1 MTAPTSA
8 PGDVTAGSRLA
19 AGPRRGLGPLERI
32 GVLLGYHWLLFRR
45 TIRGVLITR
54 FLLPVLFLASM
65 GLGVGSLV
73 DDRSGGVDGVPYLLY
88 VVPGLVMV
96 TAMQTA
102 VGESTWPVMGFVK
115 WNQFYRAM
123 LNAPHSVGDT
133 LRAHWLMIAFN
144 VATSALAFTL
154 ISALFGGVGSW
165 WALLGTP
172 VAVLT
177 GMAFSTPLFIIAAKT
192 DTDSVYSAIFRLVVT
207 PLMLFS
213 GAFFPVEPPSSGYPS
228 PSCGGSTSESS
239 AHTSSSARSSPSGL
253 SARGWCR
260 RCSATRYGALSC
272 SATSS
277 RSGGCGGCSCPASSS
292 RSSTCSRS
300 GSASARSSRR

>member
-1 MTAPTSA
+1 MP
-8 PGDVTAGSRLA
+8 GSRLD
-19 AGPRRGLGPLERI
+19 AGPRPDLGVLERTS
-32 GVLLGYHWLLFRR
+32 VLVGYHWLLFRR

-54 FLLPVLFLASM
+54 FLLPVLFLAAM

-73 DDRSGGVDGVPYLLY
+73 DSNAGGVDGVPYLLY

-123 LNAPHSVGDT
+123 LHAPHSVGDT

-154 ISALFGGVGSW
+154 IAALFGGVRSW
-165 WALLGTP
+165 WALLGVP
-172 VAVLT
+172 AAVLT
-177 GMAFSTPLFIIAAKT
+177 GMAFSTPLFIVAARAE
-192 DTDSVYSAIFRLVVT
+192 TDSIYSAIFRLVVT

-213 GAFFPVEPPSSGYPS
+213 GAFFPVEQLPTWMQPVAWATPLWHGIELGRAAFL
-228 PSCGGSTSESS
+228 GGPVPTLWWVHVGVLT
-239 AHTSSSARSSPSGL
+239 AYIVIGMVL
-253 SARGWCR
+253 
-260 RCSATRYGALSC
+260 
-272 SATSS
+272 
-277 RSGGCGGCSCPASSS
+277 
-292 RSSTCSRS
+292 
-300 GSASARSSRR
+300 SRRFMERRLVP

>member
-1 MTAPTSA
+1 MTAPTSTR
-8 PGDVTAGSRLA
+8 VTGRSRLA
-19 AGPRRGLGPLERI
+19 AGPRRELGPVERT

-73 DDRSGGVDGVPYLLY
+73 DESSGGVDGVPYLLY

-123 LNAPHSVGDT
+123 LHAPHSVGDT

-172 VAVLT
+172 IAVLT

-213 GAFFPVEPPSSGYPS
+213 GAFFPIDQLPTWIQPFAWATPLWHGIELGRAAFL
-228 PSCGGSTSESS
+228 GGPVPDLWWVHVGVLT
-239 AHTSSSARSSPSGL
+239 AYIL
-253 SARGWCR
+253 I
-260 RCSATRYGALSC
+260 GAVL
-272 SATSS
+272 AQ
-277 RSGGCGGCSCPASSS
+277 RALQQRLVP
-292 RSSTCSRS
+292 
-300 GSASARSSRR
+300 

>member
-1 MTAPTSA
+1 MSA
-8 PGDVTAGSRLA
+8 PASAPEEVSGRSRLA
-19 AGPRRGLGPLERI
+19 AGPRRGLGALERI
-32 GVLLGYHWLLFRR
+32 SVLLGYHWLLFRR

-154 ISALFGGVGSW
+154 IAALFGGVRSW

-177 GMAFSTPLFIIAAKT
+177 GMAFSTPLFIIAGKA
-192 DTDSVYSAIFRLVVT
+192 DNDSIYSAVFRLVVT

-213 GAFFPVEPPSSGYPS
+213 GAFFPIEQLPTWIQAFAWATPLWHGIELGRAAFL
-228 PSCGGSTSESS
+228 GGPVPNLWWVHVGVLT
-239 AHTSSSARSSPSGL
+239 AYIL
-253 SARGWCR
+253 I
-260 RCSATRYGALSC
+260 GAVIAQRAL
-272 SATSS
+272 
-277 RSGGCGGCSCPASSS
+277 RQRLVP
-292 RSSTCSRS
+292 
-300 GSASARSSRR
+300 

>member
-1 MTAPTSA
+1 MSADATAPTSVPA
-8 PGDVTAGSRLA
+8 PVAGRSRLA
-19 AGPRRGLGPLERI
+19 AGPRRDLGVLERT

-54 FLLPVLFLASM
+54 FLLPVLFLAAM

-123 LNAPHSVGDT
+123 LHGPHSVADT

-154 ISALFGGVGSW
+154 IAALFGGVQSW

-177 GMAFSTPLFIIAAKT
+177 GMAFSTPLFVIAAKT

-213 GAFFPVEPPSSGYPS
+213 GAFFPIEQLPTWMQAFAWVTPLWHGIELGRAAFL
-228 PSCGGSTSESS
+228 GGPVPDLWWVHVAVLTAYIVIGAVISQ
-239 AHTSSSARSSPSGL
+239 RGL
-253 SARGWCR
+253 RKR
-260 RCSATRYGALSC
+260 LV
-272 SATSS
+272 
-277 RSGGCGGCSCPASSS
+277 P
-292 RSSTCSRS
+292 
-300 GSASARSSRR
+300 

>member
-1 MTAPTSA
+1 MDAGEGSTSTPSTAVA
-8 PGDVTAGSRLA
+8 ERSRLA
-19 AGPRRGLGPLERI
+19 AGPRRELGALERT

-73 DDRSGGVDGVPYLLY
+73 DENSGGVDGVPYLLY

-123 LNAPHSVGDT
+123 LNAPHSVADT

-177 GMAFSTPLFIIAAKT
+177 GMAFSTPLFVIAAKT

-213 GAFFPVEPPSSGYPS
+213 GAFFPVEQLPTWMQPFAWVTPLWHGIELGRAAFL
-228 PSCGGSTSESS
+228 GGPVPDLWWVHVGVLTAYILIGVVVSQ
-239 AHTSSSARSSPSGL
+239 R
-253 SARGWCR
+253 
-260 RCSATRYGALSC
+260 AL
-272 SATSS
+272 
-277 RSGGCGGCSCPASSS
+277 RERLVP
-292 RSSTCSRS
+292 
-300 GSASARSSRR
+300 